1 MMKIILDIIDGPYS
15 GKTFQFTEFPVSIG
29 RMPSNN
35 LNLPYDQYVSRAHF
49 SFIQDQSNIMIID
62 LSSTNGTYVNNKRIE
77 SPIII
82 RNNDVI
88 TIGNT
93 NIRCQIE

>member
-35 LNLPYDQYVSRAHF
+35 LNLPHDQYVSRAHC
-49 SFIQDQSNIMIID
+49 SFIQDQTNVMIID

-77 SPIII
+77 SSIIV
-82 RNNDVI
+82 RSNDVI

-93 NIRCQIE
+93 NIRCRIE